1 MKKEIIDDLITWINS
16 DLTRPL
22 KIKDV
27 ARKAGYSKWH
37 LQRVFYNITNQK
49 LGNYIRERRLAQ
61 AANDLKCTDD
71 RIIDIS
77 MKYGYDSQQ
86 SFSRMFVKRYQI
98 TPLSYRRMGRTANNQ
113 CINAHNV

>member
-22 KIKDV
+22 RVKDV
-27 ARKAGYSKWH
+27 ARKAGYSQWH
-37 LQRVFYNITNQK
+37 FQRMFYHITRQS

-61 AANDLKCTDD
+61 AAHDLACTNE
-71 RIIDIS
+71 RIIDIA

-86 SFSRMFVKRYQI
+86 SFSRVFVKTYQI
-98 TPLSYRRMGRTANNQ
+98 TPFSYRKQGKAARLSCTN
-113 CINAHNV
+113 H